1 MDRHY
6 LSRCPAC
13 GSANVSKKF
22 TAVDYTAT
30 GETFDVFECA
40 ACGMRFTQNAPIEQN
55 AGKYYHSPDYISHSD
70 TRKGIVNR
78 IYHYVRSVMLR
89 RKAKLVADVLGKT
102 EGKLLDIGA
111 GTGYFANEMKRA
123 GFYVNAVEIDS
134 GARKFA
140 LEHFGVTEEDISA
153 LDKFPD
159 ENFDAF
165 TMWHVMEHVYR
176 LSEEWQKLHRLLKNN
191 GRLIIAVPNCASADA
206 NHYKEM
212 WAAYDVPR
220 HLWHFN
226 PHTMRLVAQQH
237 GFKLVAT
244 HPMPFDGFYISML
257 SEKNKGASFPFVRGL
272 WQGFKALSKASC
284 NKEKSSSV
292 IYVFEKLS

>member
-1 MDRHY
+1 MDRQY

-13 GSANVSKKF
+13 GSEHVANKF
-22 TAVDYTAT
+22 TAVDFTAT
-30 GETFDVFECA
+30 GETFDVYECA
-40 ACGMRFTQNAPIEQN
+40 ACGMRFTQNAPIEQE
-55 AGKYYHSPDYISHSD
+55 AGKYYHSPEYISHSD
-70 TRKGIVNR
+70 TRKGIVNT
-78 IYHYVRSVMLR
+78 IYHHVRSHMLR
-89 RKAKLVADVLGKT
+89 RKSHLVMQALGSR
-102 EGKLLDIGA
+102 EGRLLDIGA
-111 GTGYFANEMKRA
+111 GTGYFANEMKRR
-123 GFYVNAVEIDS
+123 GFYVNAVEIDE

-140 LEHFGVTEEDISA
+140 ADHFGLTEENISA
-153 LDKFPD
+153 LDAYPS
-159 ENFDAF
+159 ENFDVI

-176 LSEEWQKLHRLLKNN
+176 LSEEWQKLHRLLRNN
-191 GRLIIAVPNCASADA
+191 GRLIIAVPNCDSADA
-206 NHYKEM
+206 RHYKEL

-257 SEKNKGASFPFVRGL
+257 SEKNRGSKSPFIKGL
-272 WQGFKALSKASC
+272 IQGFKALSQASY
-284 NKEKSSSV
+284 NKSRSSSI

>member
-1 MDRHY
+1 M
-6 LSRCPAC
+6 
-13 GSANVSKKF
+13 
-22 TAVDYTAT
+22 
-30 GETFDVFECA
+30 
-40 ACGMRFTQNAPIEQN
+40 
-55 AGKYYHSPDYISHSD
+55 
-70 TRKGIVNR
+70 
-78 IYHYVRSVMLR
+78 
-89 RKAKLVADVLGKT
+89 
-102 EGKLLDIGA
+102 
-111 GTGYFANEMKRA
+111 
-123 GFYVNAVEIDS
+123 EIDP

-159 ENFDAF
+159 ENFDAI

-272 WQGFKALSKASC
+272 WQGFKALSKSSC

>member
-40 ACGMRFTQNAPIEQN
+40 SCGMRFTQNAPIEQN

-123 GFYVNAVEIDS
+123 GFYVNAVEIDP

-140 LEHFGVTEEDISA
+140 LEHFGVTEEDI
-153 LDKFPD
+153 
-159 ENFDAF
+159 
-165 TMWHVMEHVYR
+165 
-176 LSEEWQKLHRLLKNN
+176 
-191 GRLIIAVPNCASADA
+191 
-206 NHYKEM
+206 
-212 WAAYDVPR
+212 
-220 HLWHFN
+220 
-226 PHTMRLVAQQH
+226 
-237 GFKLVAT
+237 
-244 HPMPFDGFYISML
+244 
-257 SEKNKGASFPFVRGL
+257 
-272 WQGFKALSKASC
+272 
-284 NKEKSSSV
+284 
-292 IYVFEKLS
+292 

>member
-40 ACGMRFTQNAPIEQN
+40 ACGMRFTQNAPLEQN

-123 GFYVNAVEIDS
+123 GFYVNAVEIDP

-159 ENFDAF
+159 ENFDVARNGTRLPAVGRVAEVAPSAQKQRAADYCRAQLCKCRCKPLQGNVGCLRCAAPPVAF
-165 TMWHVMEHVYR
+165 QSSHH
-176 LSEEWQKLHRLLKNN
+176 
-191 GRLIIAVPNCASADA
+191 ASRGATTRFQTRCHAPDA
-206 NHYKEM
+206 
-212 WAAYDVPR
+212 
-220 HLWHFN
+220 L
-226 PHTMRLVAQQH
+226 
-237 GFKLVAT
+237 
-244 HPMPFDGFYISML
+244 
-257 SEKNKGASFPFVRGL
+257 
-272 WQGFKALSKASC
+272 
-284 NKEKSSSV
+284 
-292 IYVFEKLS
+292 